1 MGGNE
6 LFESNRVNK
15 VRVESERY
23 EDVNSQTGVHL
34 FSYLIENPMNSLTKI
49 RVRTAIKLKNSFSSE
64 GLYVHIRTHV
74 YFWHDDQQNQNISCC
89 CG

>member
-49 RVRTAIKLKNSFSSE
+49 RVL
-64 GLYVHIRTHV
+64 
-74 YFWHDDQQNQNISCC
+74 
-89 CG
+89 